1 MVASA
6 GILWLKAEEVAEMT
20 IHTIGAHPVA
30 IGKNPERSRDH
41 NRRVVLDI
49 VRRHGSLGRA
59 HIAKLTQLTPQ
70 AVANIVEELMG
81 EGLLMETGRLRSGRG
96 QPPIQF
102 AVNPEGGVTIG
113 VEIAADHM
121 VTVALDF
128 AGRLRGQQIAPLK
141 DTTPGSIISAFSREF
156 SGLAGS
162 LGSRLLG
169 VGAVMPGPFE
179 IDGMTSV
186 GPTTLSGWAGVNAAE
201 ALSQACGHAVVVE
214 NDATAAAVGERLFG
228 SGLSI
233 SNFCMIYFG
242 VGLGLGIIQDGAPYR
257 GAFGNAGEIGHVTVV
272 PKGRLC
278 PSCGQC
284 GCLEAYASVY
294 VLKQQLAAVGI
305 ADSEFS
311 DLERL
316 YAEGHPT
323 LMAWIEDAATY
334 FGPMV
339 AMLENI
345 LDPQTVILGGALPDA
360 IIDEIV
366 VRMGPLPTSVASRR
380 QRELPRVIRG
390 KTGQLTA
397 ALGAAAIPLFDIVT
411 PKLEISPGNT
421 ISA

>member
-1 MVASA
+1 
-6 GILWLKAEEVAEMT
+6 MT

-70 AVANIVEELMG
+70 AVANIVDELMG

-128 AGRLRGQQIAPLK
+128 AGRLRGQRITPLK

-162 LGSRLLG
+162 LGSKLLG

-186 GPTTLSGWAGVNAAE
+186 GPTTLSGWAGVDAAE

-242 VGLGLGIIQDGAPYR
+242 VGLGLGIIQEGAPYR

-294 VLKQQLAAVGI
+294 VLKQQLATVGI
-305 ADSEFS
+305 VDSEFS

-316 YAEGHPT
+316 HAQGNPT

-366 VRMGPLPTSVASRR
+366 VRMGTLPTSVASRR
-380 QRELPRVIRG
+380 QRELPRVMRG

>member
-1 MVASA
+1 MA
-6 GILWLKAEEVAEMT
+6 

-30 IGKNPERSRDH
+30 IGKNPERSREH

-49 VRRHGSLGRA
+49 IRRHGSLGRA

-70 AVANIVEELMG
+70 AVANIVDELMG
-81 EGLLMETGRLRSGRG
+81 EGLLMDTGRLRSGRG

-102 AVNPEGGVTIG
+102 AVNPDGGVTIG

-128 AGRLRGQQIAPLK
+128 SGRLRGKRIAAIK
-141 DTTPGSIISAFSREF
+141 DTTPNAILSIFSREF
-156 SGLAGS
+156 SGLTQS
-162 LGSRLLG
+162 LGARLLG
-169 VGAVMPGPFE
+169 AGAVMPGPFE

-186 GPTTLSGWAGVNAAE
+186 GPTTLSGWAGIDAAQ
-201 ALSQACGHAVVVE
+201 ALSAACGQTVVVE

-228 SGLSI
+228 AGLAI

-242 VGLGLGIIQDGAPYR
+242 VGLGLGIIQEGAPYR

-294 VLKQQLAAVGI
+294 VLKEQLAAAGI
-305 ADSEFS
+305 TDSEFS

-316 YAEGHPT
+316 HAAGNPV
-323 LMAWIEDAATY
+323 LKAWIEDTATY

-345 LDPQTVILGGALPDA
+345 LDPETVILGGALPDA

-366 VRMGPLPTSVASRR
+366 LRMGNLPTSVANRR
-380 QRELPRVIRG
+380 QRELPRVMRG

-397 ALGAAAIPLFDIVT
+397 ALGAAAIPLFDMVT
-411 PKLEISPGNT
+411 PKLETSLAVANGT
-421 ISA
+421 

>member
-1 MVASA
+1 
-6 GILWLKAEEVAEMT
+6 MT
-20 IHTIGAHPVA
+20 IHTIGTHPVA

-59 HIAKLTQLTPQ
+59 HIAKLTQLTQQ
-70 AVANIVEELMG
+70 AVANIVDELMG

-102 AVNPEGGVTIG
+102 AVNPDGGITIG

-128 AGRLRGQQIAPLK
+128 SGSLRGQRIAPLK
-141 DTTPGSIISAFSREF
+141 DTTPGSILSLFSREF
-156 SGLAGS
+156 SGLTGS
-162 LGSRLLG
+162 LGGRLLG

-186 GPTTLSGWAGVNAAE
+186 GPTTLSGWAGVDAAE
-201 ALSQACGHAVVVE
+201 ALSEACGHAVVVE

-294 VLKQQLAAVGI
+294 VLKQQLAAIGI
-305 ADSEFS
+305 ADSEFA

-316 YAEGHPT
+316 HAESNPT
-323 LMAWIEDAATY
+323 VMAWIEDAATY

-360 IIDEIV
+360 IIDDIV
-366 VRMGPLPTSVASRR
+366 VRMGVLPTSVASRR
-380 QRELPRVIRG
+380 QRELPRVMRG